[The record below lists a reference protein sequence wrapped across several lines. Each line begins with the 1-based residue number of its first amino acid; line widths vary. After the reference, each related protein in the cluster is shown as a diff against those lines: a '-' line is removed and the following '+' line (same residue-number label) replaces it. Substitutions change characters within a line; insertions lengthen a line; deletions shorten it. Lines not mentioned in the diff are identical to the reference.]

1 MSDPAI
7 AVNSVKLQ
15 EISNQIEANNDKL
28 AELMELWETLSED

>member
-15 EISNQIEANNDKL
+15 ELSNRIEDNNAKL
-28 AELMELWETLSED
+28 SELMELWETLSED